1 MEEFKCRASAAGK
14 LMTNPRNKSES
25 LSETTKTFIQEWM
38 KEQLYGIR
46 KEITT
51 KQMAKG
57 LDFEDEAID
66 KAIEWLE
73 LPFTLK
79 NEVRKTDEYF
89 TGEPDLI
96 VDGVVMDIKNS
107 WDLWT
112 FPLFEKEIPTKD
124 YYYQLQVYMYL
135 LGLEKAKL
143 IYVLL
148 DTPES
153 YSSPA
158 LTYDHMDKRYR
169 IKTFD
174 VDYDAEVIEK
184 LKERVIAAREYINT
198 IKIN

>member
-79 NEVRKTDEYF
+79 K
-89 TGEPDLI
+89 
-96 VDGVVMDIKNS
+96 
-107 WDLWT
+107 
-112 FPLFEKEIPTKD
+112 
-124 YYYQLQVYMYL
+124 
-135 LGLEKAKL
+135 
-143 IYVLL
+143 
-148 DTPES
+148 
-153 YSSPA
+153 
-158 LTYDHMDKRYR
+158 
-169 IKTFD
+169 
-174 VDYDAEVIEK
+174 
-184 LKERVIAAREYINT
+184 
-198 IKIN
+198 